1 MLPNLSALSTDTILP
16 CDQPSY
22 DAMDADSETLTRRF
36 QIKRTQGDGNCL
48 FHALHALTID
58 PTIPK
63 DSFAESPQYNSMGLR
78 RRLYEYMELHYK
90 AFAKLLDP
98 KTIPRNDGETDKSY
112 VKRYV
117 DMMAPRMLSDGTFH
131 VEYAGTIEIQAFAMM
146 FNAIVYVLS
155 IDDPKKVEDPN
166 RRFARILSRHFP
178 CSHGGT
184 TLTLDEARN
193 LTTVALVYQMSQKHY
208 SSVHVRRSDASTSTD
223 KINPATAAPSRMT
236 AAEFSKH
243 LRERNKKNEKRSIPN
258 EELREATMERIAREE
273 ARKVEITQLEKNTC
287 KRDPS
292 DGVSPEDAL
301 LIQKIILEELQA
313 KEDRKSAI
321 KLSQRNS

>member
-16 CDQPSY
+16 CEHPSY

-48 FHALHALTID
+48 FHALRALMSD

-63 DSFAESPQYNSMGLR
+63 DTLTETPQYNSMGLR
-78 RRLYEYMELHYK
+78 ARLYEYMELHYEP
-90 AFAKLLDP
+90 FAKLLEGD
-98 KTIPRNDGETDKSY
+98 IPRNDGETDKAF

-117 DMMAPRMLSDGTFH
+117 DSMKPQMLSDGTSY
-131 VEYAGTIEIQAFAMM
+131 VEYAGTTEIQAFAMM
-146 FNAIVYVLS
+146 FNAIVYVFD
-155 IDDPKKVEDPN
+155 IDDPKKDEGRN
-166 RRFARILSRHFP
+166 RSFARILSRHFP
-178 CSHGGT
+178 CSSDGT
-184 TLTLDEARN
+184 TLTVDEARN
-193 LTTVALVYQMSQKHY
+193 LTTVALVYNMSQKHY
-208 SSVHVRRSDASTSTD
+208 SSVHVPRSDASSSTD
-223 KINPATAAPSRMT
+223 EINPAPAVPPQMT
-236 AAEFSKH
+236 VAERAKFF
-243 LRERNKKNEKRSIPN
+243 RERKKKNEKRSITN

-273 ARKVEITQLEKNTC
+273 ARKVKIAQLEKNTC

-292 DGVSPEDAL
+292 EGVSPENAL